1 MGNDPLNMSLLYPLS
16 WKVSFHPL
24 SERIE
29 RRTQAWLED
38 VGVIHDDAGRERFRK
53 LTVWA
58 YAGWSFPLGD
68 EDRMETIMAFL
79 ALWIF
84 YDDVIEE
91 KDDGIL
97 GKIKDA
103 IAGRPSVF
111 PGGGPL
117 YRAWWELG
125 QRYARVMSPAW
136 LERHAERFE
145 EWVLAVRQELD
156 VASNYRQRGIFPAAD
171 AHRERRIISVGM
183 IPCIDFIEYQM
194 GWELPA
200 DILKE
205 PEITAL
211 EWVSSEIVAITND
224 LFSYQKDKRQR
235 WCNLVSCVAQE
246 GPFPLE
252 EAFRRTVDLHNQR
265 GLLLSHLGAKLL
277 LKHPKRPELVD
288 WLQRLYYVTY
298 GFARWHA
305 IATRYNAEH
314 PLEDGKILRLSVNE
328 FDDEAAVV
336 LRRSQAHFAQA
347 HY

>member
-1 MGNDPLNMSLLYPLS
+1 MNMSLLYPLS

-29 RRTQAWLED
+29 RRTRTWLENL
-38 VGVIHDDAGRERFRK
+38 GVIHDDTGLERFRK

-68 EDRMETIMAFL
+68 EERMETIMAFL
-79 ALWIF
+79 AMWIF

-97 GKIKDA
+97 AKIKDA
-103 IAGRPSVF
+103 IAGRPSAF

-136 LERHAERFE
+136 LDRHADRFE
-145 EWVLAVRQELD
+145 EWVLSVREELE
-156 VASNYRQRGIFPAAD
+156 VANRYRQRGLYPPAD
-171 AHRERRIISVGM
+171 AHRERRIVSVGM

-194 GWELPA
+194 GRELTE
-200 DILKE
+200 DLLKQ
-205 PEITAL
+205 PEIQAL
-211 EWVSSEIVAITND
+211 ECVSSEIVAITND

-235 WCNLVSCVAQE
+235 WCNLVSCAAQE
-246 GPFPLE
+246 FRCSLE

-265 GLLLSHLGAKLL
+265 VLLLSHLGARLL
-277 LKHPKRPELVD
+277 LKHPGRPELSD

-305 IATRYNAEH
+305 IAVRYNAEH
-314 PLEDGKILRLSVNE
+314 PVDDGKSVKLSVSE
-328 FDDEAAVV
+328 FDDYLGSSVKMPKAI
-336 LRRSQAHFAQA
+336 LRSMTPAP
-347 HY
+347 